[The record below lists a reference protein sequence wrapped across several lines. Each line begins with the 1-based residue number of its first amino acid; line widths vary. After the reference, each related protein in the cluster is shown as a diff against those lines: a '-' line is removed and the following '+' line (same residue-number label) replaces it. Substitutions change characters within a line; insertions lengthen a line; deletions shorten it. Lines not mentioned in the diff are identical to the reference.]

1 MHNQLTLIN
10 KYPRETKTTMQ
21 LRKQFPV
28 NEVAQ
33 RRRLQAERCRL
44 QCSTTFAIH
53 KKANGLFCCSQDWG
67 YGLGHFALKALISDL
82 GSLSLANFGLEP

>member
-53 KKANGLFCCSQDWG
+53 KKAKRFVLFFARLGLWF
-67 YGLGHFALKALISDL
+67 
-82 GSLSLANFGLEP
+82 GSLRTKGFDQ